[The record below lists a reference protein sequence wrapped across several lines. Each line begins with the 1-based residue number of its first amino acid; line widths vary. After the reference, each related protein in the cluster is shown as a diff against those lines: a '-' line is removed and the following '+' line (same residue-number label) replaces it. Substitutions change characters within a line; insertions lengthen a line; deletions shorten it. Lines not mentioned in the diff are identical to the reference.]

1 MANTK
6 GQIFG
11 INGPVVKVKGSD
23 SFEMQEMVYVGNEEL
38 IGEVI
43 GVTSDTT
50 IVQVYEETTGLK
62 RREPVVGIGRSF
74 VNNSCSG
81 ILSDIFDGIERPLK
95 EIRNMSGSFIGR
107 GSSLLTLT
115 KEKLGMWKWLGNKA
129 TMLQA
134 VTSLP

>member
-62 RREPVVGIGRSF
+62 KGEPVQLIGFGTFKVNKRAARTGRNPQTGAEIKIAASKVPAF
-74 VNNSCSG
+74 VSG
-81 ILSDIFDGIERPLK
+81 KALK
-95 EIRNMSGSFIGR
+95 DAI
-107 GSSLLTLT
+107 
-115 KEKLGMWKWLGNKA
+115 K
-129 TMLQA
+129 
-134 VTSLP
+134 

>member
-43 GVTSDTT
+43 VL
-50 IVQVYEETTGLK
+50 I
-62 RREPVVGIGRSF
+62 
-74 VNNSCSG
+74 
-81 ILSDIFDGIERPLK
+81 
-95 EIRNMSGSFIGR
+95 
-107 GSSLLTLT
+107 
-115 KEKLGMWKWLGNKA
+115 
-129 TMLQA
+129 
-134 VTSLP
+134 